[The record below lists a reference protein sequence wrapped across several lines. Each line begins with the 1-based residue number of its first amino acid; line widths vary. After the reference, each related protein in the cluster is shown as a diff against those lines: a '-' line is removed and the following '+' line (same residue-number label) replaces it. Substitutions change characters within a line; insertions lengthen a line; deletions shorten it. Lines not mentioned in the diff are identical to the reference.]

1 MFMEAVTRF
10 VYFLLLLYA
19 AFQRGHRKEGEWLS
33 FSLFHFPGHE
43 LFNGFS
49 HLCVWGDMVCI
60 HSAVTGTTWG
70 SKPMERLL
78 MCKHHINPSLR
89 LPPPAP
95 LSHTQGLMSHLQPK
109 KSLFFHS
116 RNLVAPPQ
124 DTESLIPCSSFKL
137 QPLNDPVPLFLHFS
151 WLWSIKATPFGAT
164 VLKRRKSRIVGA

>member
-1 MFMEAVTRF
+1 MEAVTRF

-19 AFQRGHRKEGEWLS
+19 AFQTGHRKEGEWLS
-33 FSLFHFPGHE
+33 FFLSHFPGHE

-89 LPPPAP
+89 LPAPAPPPAP
-95 LSHTQGLMSHLQPK
+95 LSHTQALMSHLQPK
-109 KSLFFHS
+109 KKKLVSEPGTFDTLLFQPS
-116 RNLVAPPQ
+116 TPER
-124 DTESLIPCSSFKL
+124 SCSSFPPL
-137 QPLNDPVPLFLHFS
+137 QLTLVH
-151 WLWSIKATPFGAT
+151 
-164 VLKRRKSRIVGA
+164 

>member
-1 MFMEAVTRF
+1 MQMLSLVCAPSIYFFPPSLIIRFHLVFLFKKKKKVSQMLMETVTRF

-33 FSLFHFPGHE
+33 FFPSHFPGHE

-89 LPPPAP
+89 LPPPPLPPAP
-95 LSHTQGLMSHLQPK
+95 LSHTQALMSHLQPK
-109 KSLFFHS
+109 KKKLVFLF
-116 RNLVAPPQ
+116 
-124 DTESLIPCSSFKL
+124 
-137 QPLNDPVPLFLHFS
+137 
-151 WLWSIKATPFGAT
+151 
-164 VLKRRKSRIVGA
+164 